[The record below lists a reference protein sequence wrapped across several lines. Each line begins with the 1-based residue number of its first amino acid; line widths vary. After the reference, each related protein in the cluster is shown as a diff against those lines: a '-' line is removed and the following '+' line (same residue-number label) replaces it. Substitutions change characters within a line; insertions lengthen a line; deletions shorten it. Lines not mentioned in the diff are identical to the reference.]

1 MAYTKN
7 YGLLDDYEE
16 LVPPPICHAPNDLF
30 SAMAEALEN
39 PSIYA
44 DHREKMRQLYLG
56 DIAGEACERV
66 FKHISQDM

>member
-1 MAYTKN
+1 
-7 YGLLDDYEE
+7 
-16 LVPPPICHAPNDLF
+16 
-30 SAMAEALEN
+30 MAEALEN